1 VSVLVVVR
9 ISGVE
14 VLLIVGIAANLE
26 IFSVE
31 QLHGCVSGFGVHE
44 HDEPDEPAVS
54 LSFM

>member
-1 VSVLVVVR
+1 M
-9 ISGVE
+9 G
-14 VLLIVGIAANLE
+14 VLLRVGIAANLE
-26 IFSVE
+26 TFSVE